1 MGNYDL
7 EKEKRVHPYQYYGKV
22 FEKEHNGTKFLMRS
36 ALYYVVDDYDEY
48 IGSIEQSHYEELDY
62 NEVIDFNQP
71 VEETILDLTWMD
83 REDVFQLRS
92 SEQYLS
98 LEEIIVNIDNLGYST
113 LPSGNDKINLR
124 IIALNSKSNF
134 IQQIKAFRDFVLN
147 NKVNNI
153 TLIGFNK
160 TVESILTLY
169 AKKVGITVN
178 NHDLTNN
185 IKGRR

>member
-1 MGNYDL
+1 MANYDL
-7 EKEKRVHPYQYYGKV
+7 ETEKTIYPYSFNGGV
-22 FEKEHNGTKFLMRS
+22 FETEHNNTKYLMRS
-36 ALYYVVDDYDEY
+36 ELLYVIDSYDEY
-48 IGSIEQSHYEELDY
+48 LASVEQSHYEELNY
-62 NEVIDFNQP
+62 NKVIDFNQP

-113 LPSGNDKINLR
+113 LPSGNDKFNLR
-124 IIALNSKSNF
+124 ISALNSKSNF
-134 IQQIKAFRDFVLN
+134 IQQIKSFRNFVSN
-147 NKVNNI
+147 NKVNII

-160 TVESILTLY
+160 TVERILTLY